1 MNSTLRR
8 TLVNTVG
15 ASIALSAHLIT
26 AARSIWKGIEPKDQ
40 QRIYYANHRSTA
52 DTVLIWTALPQ
63 RLRQKTRPVAAADYW
78 LASKL
83 RTFVGREVFN
93 AVLID
98 RRPEFRT
105 ENPVEQMVAAL
116 DEGSSLII
124 FPEGTRNDTEE
135 DLLPFKTGIFHLSSQ
150 RNDIDLVPVWIDNL
164 NEVMPKGEIIPV
176 PLLCTVCFGHPIRL
190 EEGESKESFLERSRT
205 ALLDLKDVE
214 VSG

>member
-1 MNSTLRR
+1 MNSTLHR

-15 ASIALSAHLIT
+15 ALIALGAHLIT
-26 AARSIWKGIEPKDQ
+26 AARSIWKGIEPTDK

-83 RTFVGREVFN
+83 RELVGRDVFN

-98 RRPEFRT
+98 RRPEYRA
-105 ENPVEQMVAAL
+105 ENPVEQMVDAL

-135 DLLPFKTGIFHLSSQ
+135 DLLPFKTGIFHLSSL

-164 NEVMPKGEIIPV
+164 NEVMPKGEVIPI
-176 PLLCTVCFGHPIRL
+176 PLLCTVCFGHAIKL
-190 EEGESKESFLERSRT
+190 EEGESKESFLERSRS
-205 ALLDLKDVE
+205 ALLELKDVE